1 MGFLSCAPLPGESM
15 DHKLDIDGLLDTSRE
30 EFGRYDWDGTFA
42 EYLQMVRDDPSVSR
56 LSHRLIYDAIIQE
69 GVEESPFGDP
79 IYTLFKDGIYGLDD
93 ALRRIIEY
101 FGSASRRL
109 EIRKRILLLLG
120 PPASGKSS
128 VVTLIKEALERYT
141 RTPEGVLYA
150 IKGCPMQEEPLH
162 LIPHQLRSGLLEE
175 SGIYVEGDLCPR
187 CRYVLSADYQGDIA
201 RMPVTRVVFS
211 EQAAVGIGYYI
222 ATNPNPEDA
231 SLLVGS
237 VDESELRGERLAVA
251 GKAFRLDG
259 EFNVANRGLIEFVE
273 IFKADQHLLTT
284 LLGLAQEQLVKMERF
299 GSVYA
304 DEAIIAHSNEGDF
317 EKFLADQFS
326 EALRDRII
334 AVQIPYNLRVKD
346 EVKIYT
352 QMMESSGLEGVH
364 LPPLTLPTMSVF
376 AILSRLSRSPRGR
389 AITGLD
395 ILRLY
400 DGQVIHRFSKE
411 DVEVLK
417 RRDPNEGM
425 SGVSPR
431 YVMNRLSGV
440 ASSPHLRCVS
450 PLRAVD
456 HLWRGLNENVAVDD
470 ADWDQWTRFVEETV
484 EEYSRRAVHEVQR
497 AFEERFEQTADE
509 LLNDYL
515 ADVAVYVS
523 GGTIPLDEQ
532 RSNERDMREMEK
544 HARVSDREREGF
556 RQEIHRFCSTLR
568 ERGVT
573 VDHTTEPRLKAAIE
587 SRLFPSQRHL
597 ERTLSRPRFARQRV
611 EWARKRG
618 SIFNRLIEAYGYC
631 DICANDTV
639 EYVVHFLRGRRVMRR
654 LKNNEIQWDWTLEP
668 DPPTMPAPS
677 PE

>member
-1 MGFLSCAPLPGESM
+1 MQN
-15 DHKLDIDGLLDTSRE
+15 IDQLLETSKK

-42 EYLQMVRDDPSVSR
+42 KYLEMVRDDPSVSR
-56 LSHRLIYDAIIQE
+56 LSHRLIYDAILEE
-69 GVEESPFGDP
+69 GVEESDFGDP
-79 IYTLFKDGIYGLDD
+79 IYTLFKDKIYGLDD

-128 VVTLIKEALERYT
+128 VVALIKGALERYT
-141 RTPEGVLYA
+141 RTEAGTLYA

-162 LIPHQLRSGLLEE
+162 LIPDQLRPDLHDE
-175 SGIYVEGDLCPR
+175 SGIYVEGQLCPR
-187 CRYVLSADYQGDIA
+187 CRYVLATEYQGDIA

-237 VDESELRGERLAVA
+237 IDEDELRGERLEVA

-304 DEAIIAHSNEGDF
+304 DEAIIAHSNEGDYT
-317 EKFLADQFS
+317 KFKADQFS

-334 AVQIPYNLRVKD
+334 AVQIPYNLQVKD
-346 EVKIYT
+346 EVQIYT
-352 QMMESSGLEGVH
+352 KMIEESGLEGVH

-376 AILSRLSRSPRGR
+376 AILSRLSPPPRGR
-389 AITGLD
+389 AIKLLD

-400 DGQVIHRFSKE
+400 DDQVLQRFSPD
-411 DVEVLK
+411 DVKVLK

-425 SGVSPR
+425 SGISPR
-431 YVMNRLSGV
+431 YVMNRLSRV
-440 ASSPHLRCVS
+440 ANTPHMRCIS
-450 PLRAVD
+450 PLRTID
-456 HLWRGLNENVAVDD
+456 SLWRGLSENIALDESN
-470 ADWDQWTRFVEETV
+470 WNKWLKFVEDTID
-484 EEYSRRAVHEVQR
+484 EYGKRAIREVQR
-497 AFEERFEQTADE
+497 AFEERFEHTADQ

-515 ADVAVYVS
+515 KEVATYLSGETVAVR
-523 GGTIPLDEQ
+523 GR
-532 RSNERDMREMEK
+532 RSNQRDIMSEIEK
-544 HARVSDREREGF
+544 HARVSVRERDKF
-556 RQEIHRFCSTLR
+556 RQEIHDFFSILR
-568 ERGVT
+568 GRE
-573 VDHTTEPRLKAAIE
+573 VDFDYKTEPRMRAAIE
-587 SRLFPSQRHL
+587 EQLFPNNRHM
-597 ERTLSRPRFARQRV
+597 ERTLSRPRFARQQV

-618 SIFNRLIEAYGYC
+618 AIYNRLIETYGYC
-631 DICANDTV
+631 DICANDTID
-639 EYVVHFLRGRRVMRR
+639 YVVHILKSGKVLRH
-654 LKNNEIQWDWTLEP
+654 LKNNEIEFTWTLDPE
-668 DPPTMPAPS
+668 PPTPQPVAD

>member
-1 MGFLSCAPLPGESM
+1 MNHM
-15 DHKLDIDGLLDTSRE
+15 LDIDQLLETSKE

-42 EYLQMVRDDPSVSR
+42 KYLEMVRDEPSVSR
-56 LSHRLIYDAIIQE
+56 LSHRLIYDAILEE

-79 IYTLFKDGIYGLDD
+79 IYTLFKDKIYGLDEG
-93 ALRRIIEY
+93 LRRIIEY

-128 VVTLIKEALERYT
+128 VVALIKEALERYT
-141 RTPEGVLYA
+141 RTEAGTVYA

-162 LIPHQLRSGLLEE
+162 LIPHQLRPGLLEE

-187 CRYVLSADYQGDIA
+187 CRYVLATEYQGEIA

-211 EQAAVGIGYYI
+211 EQAAVGIGYYVS
-222 ATNPNPEDA
+222 TNPNPEDA

-237 VDESELRGERLAVA
+237 IDENELRGERLKVA

-317 EKFLADQFS
+317 TKFKADQFS

-334 AVQIPYNLRVKD
+334 AVQVPYNLRVKD

-352 QMMESSGLEGVH
+352 KMIEESGLEGVH
-364 LPPLTLPTMSVF
+364 LPPLTLPAMSVF
-376 AILSRLSRSPRGR
+376 AILSRMSPPPRGR
-389 AITGLD
+389 AITLLD

-400 DGQVIHRFSKE
+400 DDQVIHRHSQN

-425 SGVSPR
+425 SGISPR

-440 ASSPHLRCVS
+440 ASAPQLRCVS
-450 PLRAVD
+450 PVRAID
-456 HLWRGLNENVAVDD
+456 SLWRGLNENIAMGEL
-470 ADWDQWTRFVEETV
+470 DWDQWMKFVEDTV
-484 EEYSRRAVHEVQR
+484 DEYGRRAVQEVQR
-497 AFEERFEQTADE
+497 AFEERFEHTADQ

-515 ADVAVYVS
+515 AEVTTYLSRETVAVK
-523 GGTIPLDEQ
+523 G
-532 RSNERDMREMEK
+532 RKSNQRDMMREIEK
-544 HARVSDREREGF
+544 HAHISERERDKF
-556 RQEIHRFCSTLR
+556 RQEIHDFFSILKRR
-568 ERGVT
+568 E
-573 VDHTTEPRLKAAIE
+573 VDFDYSTEPRMKAAIE
-587 SRLFPSQRHL
+587 DRLFPSKRHL
-597 ERTLSRPRFARQRV
+597 ERTLSRPRFPRQQV

-618 SIFNRLIEAYGYC
+618 SIFDRLIETYGYC
-631 DICANDTV
+631 DICANDTID
-639 EYVVHFLRGRRVMRR
+639 YVVHILKSGRVVRQ
-654 LKNNEIQWDWTLEP
+654 LKNNEIEWNWTLEP
-668 DPPTMPAPS
+668 EPPTQPLAI